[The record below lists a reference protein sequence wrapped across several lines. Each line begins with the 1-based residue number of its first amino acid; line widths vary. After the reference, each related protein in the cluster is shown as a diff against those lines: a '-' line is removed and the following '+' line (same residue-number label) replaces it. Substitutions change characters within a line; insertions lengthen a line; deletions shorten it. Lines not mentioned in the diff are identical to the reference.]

1 MSIDF
6 RIIPSLKIASSARL
20 PARSSALAALEAARK
35 AGVEVT
41 VACHCPGIFI
51 DGHQYCA
58 EGFVSAN
65 GAPTHVP
72 ITILAALITRA
83 GEIEP
88 LLKAAEWWSCGCK
101 GGAGVAS

>member
-1 MSIDF
+1 MSSDF
-6 RIIPSLKIASSARL
+6 RIVSSQKVAPSARVPVRS
-20 PARSSALAALEAARK
+20 PAIAALEAARK

-41 VACHCPGIFI
+41 ANCQCPGIFI

-65 GAPTHVP
+65 GAPTHVSV
-72 ITILAALITRA
+72 TILAALITHA
-83 GEIEP
+83 VEIEA
-88 LLKAAEWWSCGCK
+88 LLKAAGWWSCGCK

>member
-1 MSIDF
+1 MSSVSRSI
-6 RIIPSLKIASSARL
+6 SSKKVV
-20 PARSSALAALEAARK
+20 PSALAALEAARK

-83 GEIEP
+83 GEIEA
-88 LLKAAEWWSCGCK
+88 LLKTAGWWSCDCK
-101 GGAGVAS
+101 SNAGTAS

>member
-1 MSIDF
+1 MSTDF
-6 RIIPSLKIASSARL
+6 RTVSSKKVV
-20 PARSSALAALEAARK
+20 PAAPAALEAARK

-41 VACHCPGIFI
+41 VDCQCPGIFI

-58 EGFVSAN
+58 GGFVSAN

>member
-1 MSIDF
+1 MSTV
-6 RIIPSLKIASSARL
+6 SSQKITPSARL
-20 PARSSALAALEAARK
+20 PARSPAIAALEAARK

-41 VACHCPGIFI
+41 VDCQCPGIFI
-51 DGHQYCA
+51 DGHQYYA